1 MAPVPK
7 TMSEPS
13 VLKRM
18 AGILGLFSEDRS
30 AITVDEV
37 GQAIGVSPATAYR
50 YVGELCDI
58 GLLSRVSGQYVPG
71 PKIIELEY
79 LIRSFDPIIKAG
91 EELMT
96 ALADMTGCHV
106 LLSNIYGER
115 IVNVFHVAGKNS
127 SQVTFTKGKPMP
139 LFRGSQARVLLAFL
153 DRRKLRRIY
162 DKYSGNPDLAQIGE
176 DWSSFSASLRRVR
189 RQGYYISRGEL
200 DPDTTGIA
208 APIFNESDEVL
219 GSLVLTFSSSHTPWL
234 NEAALTQI
242 VIENAREISRRI
254 ASLSESRHSSGQ
266 VRSP

>member
-115 IVNVFHVAGKNS
+115 IVNVFHVAGK
-127 SQVTFTKGKPMP
+127 T
-139 LFRGSQARVLLAFL
+139 L
-153 DRRKLRRIY
+153 RK
-162 DKYSGNPDLAQIGE
+162 
-176 DWSSFSASLRRVR
+176 
-189 RQGYYISRGEL
+189 
-200 DPDTTGIA
+200 
-208 APIFNESDEVL
+208 
-219 GSLVLTFSSSHTPWL
+219 
-234 NEAALTQI
+234 
-242 VIENAREISRRI
+242 
-254 ASLSESRHSSGQ
+254 
-266 VRSP
+266 

>member
-1 MAPVPK
+1 
-7 TMSEPS
+7 
-13 VLKRM
+13 
-18 AGILGLFSEDRS
+18 
-30 AITVDEV
+30 
-37 GQAIGVSPATAYR
+37 
-50 YVGELCDI
+50 
-58 GLLSRVSGQYVPG
+58 
-71 PKIIELEY
+71 
-79 LIRSFDPIIKAG
+79 
-91 EELMT
+91 MT